1 MKNSFLRRLAQVGV
15 VSVLAVASS
24 CNLDRQPFNQE
35 SAATVYTNFAN
46 YNNVLAKLYAGLA
59 TTGQKQSDDPDL
71 KGFSD
76 VGFTQYMRQYWQA
89 QELSTDEAVIA
100 WNDGS
105 LPTMHLMTW
114 DSNNEFLRMI
124 YNRIYYQVGLCNE
137 FIRQTTDSKMSS
149 NNIASEDQKT
159 ARQYRAE
166 ARFLRALSY
175 YHALDL
181 FGNVPFVSENDEV
194 GAFLPKR
201 MSRPELYN
209 YIVSELEAISGP
221 SGELLTKAG
230 AANYGRA
237 DKASAQTLLAKLYLN
252 AEVYTGQG
260 ITGTNNP
267 YTKCIENCIKVI
279 GSGYSLTGS
288 YTNLFRADNNTSQEI
303 IFPVVADGLEVRGY
317 GNTTYL
323 VHASIGGRRM
333 VPANYGVNGG
343 WSGLRTTKALI
354 NLFPDTTQ
362 RCPDKRFQFYTWG
375 QRLEILGTPASN
387 GIDNFNNGFAVTK
400 FRNVTSTNGAPKD
413 PAKEFSDVDFPMFRL
428 GDVYLM
434 YAEAVERGGT
444 GGNRASALG
453 YLNALRV
460 RAYGN
465 TSANITSYDLP
476 YILAERGR
484 ELYWEATRRTD
495 LVRFKKFTR
504 DYNWP
509 WKGNVQNGQDVSDF
523 RNLYPIPSTELVA
536 NPNITQNQGYN

>member
-1 MKNSFLRRLAQVGV
+1 MKNIVLRRLAQMGIVAG
-15 VSVLAVASS
+15 LATASS
-24 CNLDRQPFNQE
+24 CNLDRQPYFQE
-35 SAATVYTNFAN
+35 NSGTVYTNFAN
-46 YNNVLAKLYAGLA
+46 YNSVLAKLYAGLA

-124 YNRIYYQVGLCNE
+124 YNRIYYQVGICNE
-137 FIRQTTDSKMSS
+137 FLRQTTDAKMSS
-149 NNIASEDQKT
+149 NNISSENQQK
-159 ARQYRAE
+159 AHQYRAE

-181 FGNVPFVSENDEV
+181 FGNVPFVDETNEV

-201 MSRPELYN
+201 MTRAQLFD
-209 YIVSELEAISGP
+209 YIRQELEAISAT
-221 SGELLTKAG
+221 SGNELLIDKAG
-230 AANYGRA
+230 TANYGRA
-237 DKASAQTLLAKLYLN
+237 DKPSAWALLAKLYLN
-252 AEVYTGQG
+252 APVYTGDK
-260 ITGTNNP
+260 TNTAY
-267 YTKCIENCIKVI
+267 YTSVIDNCKKVI
-279 GSGYSLTGS
+279 GAGYTLSPS
-288 YTNLFRADNNTSQEI
+288 YTNVFRADNNTSPEI
-303 IFPVVADGLEVRGY
+303 IFPIVADGLEVRGY

-343 WSGLRTTKALI
+343 WAGLRTTKALI
-354 NLFPDTTQ
+354 NLFPDTVQ
-362 RCPDKRFQFYTWG
+362 NNRDKRFQFYTWG
-375 QRLEILGTPASN
+375 QRYEIQGTPSSN

-413 PAKEFSDVDFPMFRL
+413 PAKEFSDVDFPLLRL
-428 GDVYLM
+428 PDVYLM
-434 YAEAVERGGT
+434 YAEAVKRGGT
-444 GGNRASALG
+444 GGDQATALG
-453 YLNALRV
+453 YLNQLRQ

-465 TSANITSYDLP
+465 TSGNITSYDLQ
-476 YILAERGR
+476 YILDERGR

-495 LVRFKKFTR
+495 LIRFDKFTSN
-504 DYNWP
+504 YNWP
-509 WKGNVQNGQDVSDF
+509 WKGNVQDGKDVEPF
-523 RNLYPIPSTELVA
+523 RILYPLPSTELAA
-536 NPNITQNQGYN
+536 NPNLSQNTGY